1 MNSALWHGSCARD
14 ECKWSKE
21 YDKRRMWAT
30 SVTHMR
36 PVNDCCTTHEPRPR
50 IWKIRNKRYCIKR
63 HIKHSHM
70 SEDSRTNGDDENWR
84 HKTTTTYYMN
94 QFVNKRKNCLN
105 ASTQNDFLFSQYSKD
120 TEEHHMNVRVRD
132 IWELRIYI
140 CNHHGRC
147 FHADFIV
154 SHRANGKR
162 YASDTRTQPVCSG
175 HS

>member
-120 TEEHHMNVRVRD
+120 TEEHHMIVRVRD
-132 IWELRIYI
+132 IWELRIYMQ
-140 CNHHGRC
+140 
-147 FHADFIV
+147 
-154 SHRANGKR
+154 SPRALFSCWFYR
-162 YASDTRTQPVCSG
+162 FASRKWQTIRIWHSNSTRVQWP
-175 HS
+175 